1 VNAGSPSPGKFKRSR
16 SRQICEKLFLRSV
29 YHKQI
34 RRNPRTAFILDPGL
48 VENLIPGADLRS
60 WPGNPRLQA
69 SGWSKIMFLRYA
81 LAMHYGRGKTVLE
94 SCCGIGWGAY
104 LLDSVARRLVAV
116 DLDALSL
123 EIAKKVWPSRR
134 TEHVRATVLDLP
146 FADRTFEMVTAV
158 ESIEH
163 FSPTDLHRYLSEIT
177 RVMKPGGMLVG
188 SSSFPETSA
197 EAEAICAQNPHHLHI
212 ATRSEM
218 IDRLD
223 ELGFVKIRIF
233 NNRFFFTARKKESRA

>member
-1 VNAGSPSPGKFKRSR
+1 MF
-16 SRQICEKLFLRSV
+16 
-29 YHKQI
+29 HKQI
-34 RRNPRTAFILDPGL
+34 RQNTRAGFILDPGL
-48 VENLIPGADLRS
+48 IENLIPGADLRS
-60 WPGNPRLQA
+60 WPGNPQLQA
-69 SGWSKIMFLRYA
+69 SGWSKTMFLRYA

-104 LLDSVARRLVAV
+104 LLDSVTRRLVAV
-116 DLDALSL
+116 ELDAPSL

-146 FADRTFEMVTAV
+146 FADRTFEMVTAI

-163 FSPTDLHRYLSEIT
+163 FSSIDLNRYLSEIT
-177 RVMKPGGMLVG
+177 RVLKPGGILVG
-188 SSSFPETSA
+188 SSSFPETSE
-197 EAEAICAQNPHHLHI
+197 EAEAICAQNPNHLHI

-218 IDRLD
+218 IDRLS

-233 NNRFFFTARKKESRA
+233 NNRLFFTARKKEIRG

>member
-1 VNAGSPSPGKFKRSR
+1 MFHKHI
-16 SRQICEKLFLRSV
+16 RQ
-29 YHKQI
+29 
-34 RRNPRTAFILDPGL
+34 NTRTAFILDPGL
-48 VENLIPGADLRS
+48 IENLIPGADVRS
-60 WPGNPRLQA
+60 WPGNPQLQA

-104 LLDSVARRLVAV
+104 LLDSVTRRLVTV
-116 DLDALSL
+116 ELDAPSL

-146 FADRTFEMVTAV
+146 FTDRTFEMVTAI

-163 FSPTDLHRYLSEIT
+163 FSPIDLNRYLSEIA
-177 RVMKPGGMLVG
+177 RVLKPGGILVG
-188 SSSFPETSA
+188 SSSFPETSE
-197 EAEAICAQNPHHLHI
+197 EAGSICAQNPNHLHV

-218 IDRLD
+218 IDRLS

-233 NNRFFFTARKKESRA
+233 NNRLFFTARKKEVRL